1 VNNEFGYQSMFN
13 GVGVYVFA
21 YDGLWYMTVYQDLG
35 VTEIT
40 YDLIKTRVKQ
50 LKDGK
55 GPGCEMK
62 PLVGQFTVKI
72 SVNSNLLDVE
82 VKQGANVYSCVQK
95 AQLKNLRYQ
104 GGYLGFTSANRDL
117 PYSSIDVIRTQ
128 LWNMSPAHYRKEEP
142 KSESSTQQTDL
153 ETEAVDILSA

>member
-1 VNNEFGYQSMFN
+1 MFN

-40 YDLIKTRVKQ
+40 YDLVKERVQQ
-50 LKDGK
+50 LKDGA

-62 PLVGQFTVKI
+62 PFQGQITVKI

-82 VKQGANVYSCVQK
+82 VKQGSTVYACV
-95 AQLKNLRYQ
+95 
-104 GGYLGFTSANRDL
+104 
-117 PYSSIDVIRTQ
+117 
-128 LWNMSPAHYRKEEP
+128 
-142 KSESSTQQTDL
+142 
-153 ETEAVDILSA
+153 